1 MSTSRVHRWTD
12 LSQGF
17 RFGCAFETVVAFLLV
32 LVLAW
37 LAVRAC
43 SQPVGVPA
51 PVIPP
56 APYPLRAPY
65 P

>member
-1 MSTSRVHRWTD
+1 MPSSRVHRWTD
-12 LSQGF
+12 LSQGL
-17 RFGCAFETVVAFLLV
+17 RFGCAFETVLAVV
-32 LVLAW
+32 LVVALGW
-37 LAVRAC
+37 LVVRAC

-56 APYPLRAPY
+56 EPYPLRAPY

>member
-1 MSTSRVHRWTD
+1 MRTSRVNRWTD
-12 LSQGF
+12 LSPGF
-17 RFGCAFETVVAFLLV
+17 RFGCAFETVLAVALV
-32 LVLAW
+32 LVLGW
-37 LAVRAC
+37 LAIRAC

-56 APYPLRAPY
+56 EPYPLRAPY